1 MSFKK
6 IFDLKLTGIISLILI
21 TISLVIFTISKS
33 HIEKTF
39 ENSLKNT
46 SIYIV
51 NILLD
56 SSKFDKNFT
65 NKILN
70 IYNPQILVLNEEN
83 EKLFEENNFTNEIK
97 SNLLIEI
104 SNKESYKILK
114 GDTLYLAFNYILK
127 NKTYKII
134 TSSINING
142 LESLKI
148 LKLCLLIFI
157 IFRLTFTYYTGKYF
171 AKKTLLPIKNII
183 KQVENLNEINLNE
196 RLEIRDGKDEVA
208 LLAITFNQLLDR
220 LENSFKLQKSFVS
233 NASHEFRTPLTVMKG
248 QIEVLLLKPRTNEIY
263 LNTFISLLEDIN
275 NQINLII
282 GLGDLAN
289 ANAMFPNI
297 VNSEIPIIEL
307 LDECVSEIYKNK
319 KYKVELTIE
328 ELQDDENTMYLNGN
342 YALLKSAFLNIMDN
356 GCKFSNTLSCQ
367 VNLVCNPDFMI
378 IKVVDQ
384 GLGINKEDLAYI
396 FESFY
401 RSNNTR
407 HIQGYGIG
415 LSLVKK
421 IIEFYNGK
429 ITVTS
434 ELGKGTQMSIYLPN
448 VNVLNESK
456 V

>member
-6 IFDLKLTGIISLILI
+6 IFNLKLTGIISLILI

-220 LENSFKLQKSFVS
+220 LENS
-233 NASHEFRTPLTVMKG
+233 
-248 QIEVLLLKPRTNEIY
+248 
-263 LNTFISLLEDIN
+263 
-275 NQINLII
+275 
-282 GLGDLAN
+282 
-289 ANAMFPNI
+289 
-297 VNSEIPIIEL
+297 
-307 LDECVSEIYKNK
+307 
-319 KYKVELTIE
+319 
-328 ELQDDENTMYLNGN
+328 
-342 YALLKSAFLNIMDN
+342 
-356 GCKFSNTLSCQ
+356 
-367 VNLVCNPDFMI
+367 
-378 IKVVDQ
+378 
-384 GLGINKEDLAYI
+384 
-396 FESFY
+396 
-401 RSNNTR
+401 
-407 HIQGYGIG
+407 
-415 LSLVKK
+415 LSL
-421 IIEFYNGK
+421 IHI
-429 ITVTS
+429 
-434 ELGKGTQMSIYLPN
+434 
-448 VNVLNESK
+448 
-456 V
+456 

>member
-263 LNTFISLLEDIN
+263 LNTYISLLEDIN

-448 VNVLNESK
+448 VNALDASK

>member
-401 RSNNTR
+401 RSCNRVAEAIPRT
-407 HIQGYGIG
+407 
-415 LSLVKK
+415 
-421 IIEFYNGK
+421 
-429 ITVTS
+429 
-434 ELGKGTQMSIYLPN
+434 
-448 VNVLNESK
+448 
-456 V
+456 

>member
-6 IFDLKLTGIISLILI
+6 IFDLKLAGIISLILI

-33 HIEKTF
+33 NIEKSF

-46 SIYIV
+46 TINIV

-56 SSKFDKNFT
+56 SNKLDKNFT
-65 NKILN
+65 NKILD
-70 IYNPQILVLNEEN
+70 IYNPQILVLNEKN

-104 SNKESYKILK
+104 SNKESSKILK
-114 GDTLYLAFNYILK
+114 GDTLYLAFNFILN

-148 LKLCLLIFI
+148 LKLCLIIFI
-157 IFRLTFTYYTGKYF
+157 IFRLTFTYFTGEYF
-171 AKKTLLPIKNII
+171 AKKTLLPITNII

-196 RLEIRDGKDEVA
+196 RLEIRNEKDDVA

-263 LNTFISLLEDIN
+263 LNTYISLLEDIN
-275 NQINLII
+275 NQINLIN

-307 LDECVSEIYKNK
+307 LDECVNELFKNK

-328 ELQDDENTMYLNGN
+328 ELQDDENTMYLKGN
-342 YALLKSAFLNIMDN
+342 YSLLKSAFINVMDN
-356 GCKFSNTLSCQ
+356 ACKFSNTHSCQ
-367 VNLVCNPDFMI
+367 VNLVCNSDFMV

-384 GLGINKEDLAYI
+384 GLGINKIDLTHI
-396 FESFY
+396 FESFF

-434 ELGKGTQMSIYLPN
+434 ELGKGTKMSIYLPN
-448 VNVLNESK
+448 VNALEENK